1 MRVHLVL
8 IVLAFAAARAHAEPA
23 AADASVI
30 GGKIYLASG
39 FENLTFA
46 NAEQTAGAATIDV
59 GHRLGEYPIYAHLAV
74 GGGSTGYMDA
84 HGGLELRAGGVVK
97 GIFGIDTG
105 YQHDPRMTDRM
116 FSVEGPYVAPRL
128 GLEVGTE
135 TFWLRGLVDWRYTIA
150 QGDGRASAFALIA
163 GHDF

>member
-1 MRVHLVL
+1 MRVHLAL
-8 IVLAFAAARAHAEPA
+8 IVLAFAASRGHAEPA
-23 AADASVI
+23 PDDTAA
-30 GGKIYLASG
+30 GGKLYLSSG

-46 NAEQTAGAATIDV
+46 SAQQTAGAAMVDV

-74 GGGSTGYMDA
+74 AGGTTGYMDA
-84 HGGLELRAGGVVK
+84 HAGLELRAGNVVK

-105 YQHDPRMTDRM
+105 YQHDARDVDRM

-128 GLEVGTE
+128 GLEVGTQ
-135 TFWLRGLVDWRYTIA
+135 TLWLRGLVDWRYTIA
-150 QGDGRASAFALIA
+150 QGDGRASAFSLVA